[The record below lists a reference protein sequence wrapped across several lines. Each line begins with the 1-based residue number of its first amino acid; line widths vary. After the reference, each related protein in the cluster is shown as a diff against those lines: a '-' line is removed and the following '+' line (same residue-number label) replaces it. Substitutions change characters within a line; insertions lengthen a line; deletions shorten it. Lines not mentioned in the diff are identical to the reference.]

1 MTYDQVVKI
10 VTHKLDALL
19 TDAQLADMYNENI
32 QNSEREAALI
42 AQEVEDQYYTDEQ
55 KEEDALYFEQ
65 QITNL

>member
-42 AQEVEDQYYTDEQ
+42 AQEVEDEYYTDEQ
-55 KEEDALYFEQ
+55 KEEDA
-65 QITNL
+65 TNLCLYTRN